1 MFRFGNWHDC
11 RQHWTNVG
19 RELGIENRHIDDS
32 DVAAIRDSLPFGPPN
47 PVHVQDVA
55 QELSL
60 FPISIFRMWAGETF
74 KRPRAFPEWHPMGL
88 NLKAKSA
95 SNQRE
100 RYAGQKHRKDVGDAQ
115 GWKCKFCRRDISG
128 KGASALDHIVPIA
141 RGGTSTPD
149 NLQLLC
155 RRCNSRKSDH
165 APNEHLDQYMERTVS
180 ADRLVELCNDVL
192 PPIVD
197 CFIWQD
203 STEAACP
210 WCKSE
215 TKVVQR
221 PSTHDA
227 TVFRCTACKRYFR
240 AGHWDGKEDF
250 YGHVRDAIFSSFPWG
265 EGIQVVERLK
275 AGDIEGVM
283 RAVSE
288 LAGCLEEVRNRRHS
302 HRDPQKEC
310 WCEYG
315 DDEWTVVG
323 SYDQMTMESVDADS
337 GPRQWGAG
345 IDAML
350 DSIVAMYEAKE
361 DAEAE

>member
-1 MFRFGNWHDC
+1 MGK
-11 RQHWTNVG
+11 
-19 RELGIENRHIDDS
+19 ELGIENQHIDDS

-47 PVHVQDVA
+47 TLHVLDVA
-55 QELSL
+55 RELGL

-74 KRPRAFPEWHPMGL
+74 KRPRAFPDWHPMGL
-88 NLKAKSA
+88 NLKARSA

-100 RYAGQKHRKDVGDAQ
+100 RYAGQKHRKAVGDAQ
-115 GWKCKFCRRDISG
+115 GWKCNICQRDISG

-155 RRCNSRKSDH
+155 KRCNSRKSDH
-165 APNEHLDQYMERTVS
+165 VPDEHLDQYMERKV
-180 ADRLVELCNDVL
+180 AKDRLVELCNEVL

-203 STEAACP
+203 SAEAACP
-210 WCKSE
+210 WCKGE

-227 TVFRCTACKRYFR
+227 TVFRCLACKRHFR

-265 EGIQVVERLK
+265 DAIEVVECLK
-275 AGDIEGVM
+275 AGEIEGVKPLI
-283 RAVSE
+283 AKQ
-288 LAGCLEEVRNRRHS
+288 AGCLEEVRKRRHS
-302 HRDPQKEC
+302 HRDPHKGC

-315 DDEWTVVG
+315 ADAWTVVS
-323 SYDQMTMESVDADS
+323 SYDQMTMEGVYADA
-337 GPRQWGAG
+337 GPRQGGAG
-345 IDAML
+345 IDAMM
-350 DSIVAMYEAKE
+350 DSIAAMYG
-361 DAEAE
+361 AEENAETE